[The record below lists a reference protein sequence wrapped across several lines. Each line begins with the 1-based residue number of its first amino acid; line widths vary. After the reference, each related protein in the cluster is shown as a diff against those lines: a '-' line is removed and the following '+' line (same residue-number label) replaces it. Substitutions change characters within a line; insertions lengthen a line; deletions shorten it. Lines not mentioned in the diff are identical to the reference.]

1 MSKRADF
8 KWLVVQLCLDLV
20 PGALHKWSCVSL
32 IFLFVVVF
40 NFPSTDLCVTAN
52 GTHHYSLRAPVFHKD
67 IYVIIRAHTSQESYY
82 KMKSAVYKMHSLKAH
97 CDPSVY
103 HVHG

>member
-40 NFPSTDLCVTAN
+40 NFPSSDLCVTAN

-67 IYVIIRAHTSQESYY
+67 VYVIISAHEPGII
-82 KMKSAVYKMHSLKAH
+82 L
-97 CDPSVY
+97 
-103 HVHG
+103 

>member
-20 PGALHKWSCVSL
+20 PGALHKWSRVSL

-40 NFPSTDLCVTAN
+40 NFPSSDLCVTAN

-67 IYVIIRAHTSQESYY
+67 VYVIISAHTSQESYY
-82 KMKSAVYKMHSLKAH
+82 KMKSAVYKMHS
-97 CDPSVY
+97 SVY
-103 HVHG
+103 HIHG